1 MQTGIDMTKEEKIDK
16 MYDSV
21 INIEKFIIA
30 SELKEKQLRKELD
43 AVTEKVNEHEK
54 TQTKAYVLFAV
65 VGSIFITVM
74 EWLLGNFHHK

>member
-1 MQTGIDMTKEEKIDK
+1 MDSNDKIDK

-21 INIEKFIIA
+21 INIEKYIISA
-30 SELKEKQLRKELD
+30 ELKEQQLRKELD
-43 AVTEKVNEHEK
+43 AVTAKVEEHEK

-74 EWLLGNFHHK
+74 EWLLGHYDK